1 MEYYAAERKKKPLP
15 LVTAWI
21 ELENIMLS
29 EISQEVKD
37 KYHMISPI
45 SGIYCI
51 FWTIRCTPQIWEENG
66 GVSYS
71 LNVAYLALW
80 SWGGAGGSGAGFSPY
95 FPPLKPRYVLWF
107 DVSYSPKNTVTA
119 FLLLLLRFSLYL

>member
-1 MEYYAAERKKKPLP
+1 
-15 LVTAWI
+15 
-21 ELENIMLS
+21 MLRC
-29 EISQEVKD
+29 V
-37 KYHMISPI
+37 ISPEK
-45 SGIYCI
+45 YLV

-95 FPPLKPRYVLWF
+95 FPPLKPRCVLWSSE
-107 DVSYSPKNTVTA
+107 SYSLKNMVISVLV
-119 FLLLLLRFSLYL
+119 FFR